1 MSENFQASHGGT
13 DHPPNESDASASRQA
28 DAVPGNPLEVFRV
41 FLKLGS
47 TAFGGPIAHL
57 GYFQREI
64 IERRKWITQSAY
76 GDLVALCQ
84 FLPGPASSQVAF
96 ALGYLRAGI
105 AGAFAATAGFTAPS
119 AILMIAIAY
128 GFQTISAQS
137 GFLHGL
143 KLAAV
148 AVVAQAVWTMAV
160 KLCPDRERVTL
171 AILAACVVLGSAI
184 AWLQIVVIAAGA
196 LFGWIFFREEKIGT
210 GETTAAEGTLH
221 GGWFAW
227 SNIVLYFLL
236 LAGLPLLSAVFRAYW
251 LQLAYAFY
259 RSGALVFGGGHV
271 VLPLLQSET
280 VARGWLGQDAFMA
293 GYGAAQAM
301 PGPLFTFSAYLGTVI
316 GHSWL
321 AGLWCLLWIFLP
333 SYLLLFGSLPFWS
346 NLRQNASAQA
356 ALRGANAAVVGILLA
371 ALYNPV
377 WTAGVDS
384 SIALIIALAAFCLLQ
399 FWKWPPW
406 LLVLLSGVAGFLLL
420 SH

>member
-1 MSENFQASHGGT
+1 MHGK
-13 DHPPNESDASASRQA
+13 PS
-28 DAVPGNPLEVFRV
+28 EVFQT
-41 FLKLGS
+41 FLKIGL

-57 GYFQREI
+57 GYFEREI
-64 IERRKWITQSAY
+64 IERRKWLTQNAY

-105 AGAFAATAGFTAPS
+105 GGAFAATAGFTVPS
-119 AILMIAIAY
+119 AVLMIAIAY
-128 GFQTISAQS
+128 GFQAISTQS

-148 AVVAQAVWTMAV
+148 AIVAQAVWTMAV

-171 AILAACVVLGSAI
+171 AIVAACAVLGSSI
-184 AWLQIVVIAAGA
+184 AWLQVVVLAAGA
-196 LFGWIFFREEKIGT
+196 LFGWIFLRENAGS
-210 GETTAAEGTLH
+210 GENMPAQRGLH

-227 SNIVLYFLL
+227 VNIALYFLL
-236 LAGLPLLSAVFRAYW
+236 LAGLPLLSALFQEHW
-251 LQLAYAFY
+251 LQLADAFY

-271 VLPLLQSET
+271 VLPLLQSQT
-280 VARGWLGQDAFMA
+280 VSRGWLDQNMFMA

-316 GHSWL
+316 GHNWF
-321 AGLWCLLWIFLP
+321 AGVWCLVWIFLP
-333 SYLLLFGSLPFWS
+333 SFLLLLGVLPFWS
-346 NLRQNASAQA
+346 SLRQNAGAQA

-377 WTAGVDS
+377 WTVAVDS
-384 SIALIIALAAFCLLQ
+384 SAALIIALAALGLLQ
-399 FWKWPPW
+399 FWKWSPW
-406 LLVLLSGVAGFLLL
+406 SLLLLSGGAGFVFLRQ
-420 SH
+420 

>member
-1 MSENFQASHGGT
+1 MSETFQGSQAST
-13 DHPPNESDASASRQA
+13 NHPPDKRSPAKPGQLDCAH
-28 DAVPGNPLEVFRV
+28 GNPLEVFGT
-41 FLKLGS
+41 FLKLGL

-64 IERRKWITQSAY
+64 IERQKWLSQNAY

-96 ALGYLRAGI
+96 GLGYLRAGI
-105 AGAFAATAGFTAPS
+105 CGAFAASAAFTAPS

-128 GFQTISAQS
+128 GFQAIGAQS

-148 AVVAQAVWTMAV
+148 AVVAQAVWTMAI
-160 KLCPDRERVTL
+160 KLCPDRERLTL
-171 AILAACVVLGSAI
+171 AIVAACVALSSPVP
-184 AWLQIVVIAAGA
+184 WLQVVVIGVGA
-196 LFGWIFFREEKIGT
+196 LFGWIFLQQK
-210 GETTAAEGTLH
+210 AASGKGRSVGRALH

-227 SNIVLYFLL
+227 SNIVLYFIF
-236 LAGLPLLSAVFRAYW
+236 LAGLPLLAALSGQRW
-251 LQLAYAFY
+251 LQLADVFY

-271 VLPLLQSET
+271 VLPLLQSGT
-280 VARGWLGQDAFMA
+280 VPRGWLDQNAFMA

-316 GHSWL
+316 GNSWL
-321 AGLWCLLWIFLP
+321 AGLWCLFWIFLP
-333 SYLLLFGSLPFWS
+333 SFLLLLGALPVWS
-346 NLRQNASAQA
+346 DLRQNAGAQA

-377 WTAGVDS
+377 WTVAVDS
-384 SIALIIALAAFCLLQ
+384 SVALAIALAAFCLLQ

-406 LLVLLSGVAGFLLL
+406 LLVLLSGVAGFLFLQR
-420 SH
+420 

>member
-1 MSENFQASHGGT
+1 MSINR
-13 DHPPNESDASASRQA
+13 PPNASFRA
-28 DAVPGNPLEVFRV
+28 GEPLEVFQV
-41 FLKLGS
+41 FLKLGL

-105 AGAFAATAGFTAPS
+105 GGAFAASAGFTAPS

-128 GFQTISAQS
+128 GFQVISAQS

-148 AVVAQAVWTMAV
+148 AVVAQAVWSMAV
-160 KLCPDRERVTL
+160 KFCPDRQRATL
-171 AILAACVVLGSAI
+171 AIVAACFVLGSQV
-184 AWLQIVVIAAGA
+184 AWLQVVVIATGA
-196 LFGWIFFREEKIGT
+196 LFGWIFLREKAGSNDNRP
-210 GETTAAEGTLH
+210 AENGNGLH

-227 SNIVLYFLL
+227 SNLAMYFLL
-236 LAGLPLLSAVFRAYW
+236 LAGLPLLSALFRERW
-251 LQLAYAFY
+251 LQWADAFY

-280 VARGWLGQDAFMA
+280 VARGWLDQNAFMT

-301 PGPLFTFSAYLGTVI
+301 PGPLFTFSAYLGTAI
-316 GHSWL
+316 GHNWL
-321 AGLWCLLWIFLP
+321 PGLWCLLWIFLP
-333 SYLLLFGSLPFWS
+333 SFLLLLAALPFWS
-346 NLRQNASAQA
+346 NLRQNAGAQA

-371 ALYNPV
+371 ALYNPI

-384 SIALIIALAAFCLLQ
+384 SVALIIALAAFGLLQ
-399 FWKWPPW
+399 FWKCAPW
-406 LLVLLSGVAGFLLL
+406 LLVLLSGGAGFLFLR
-420 SH
+420 H